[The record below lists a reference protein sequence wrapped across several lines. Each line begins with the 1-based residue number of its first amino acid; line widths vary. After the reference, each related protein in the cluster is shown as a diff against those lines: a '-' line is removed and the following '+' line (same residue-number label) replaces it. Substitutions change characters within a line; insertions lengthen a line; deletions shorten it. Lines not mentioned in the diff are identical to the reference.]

1 VKGFVDKLMKHSDL
15 AAAVAVVT
23 VVLMLIVPLPSFLV
37 DLMVSANLAGA
48 LAILIGTMYVPRALD
63 MAAFP
68 SLLLLTTLFRLAINI
83 SVTRLILLHGNAGG
97 VVHSFGK
104 FVVGGNLVVGLVV
117 FMILVIIQF
126 VVITNGAGRVA
137 EVAARFTLDAM
148 PGKQMAI
155 DADLNAGLITEELAK
170 ERRKDVSREADFYG
184 AMDGASKF
192 VKGDAVAGLVI
203 VAINLLAGMAIGVV
217 QQHMSFG
224 NAISHFSILT
234 VGDGLAAQLPAL
246 LISTATG
253 ILVTRSASDGN
264 LGRDIS
270 NQLVSQPRAPMMA
283 GGLIV
288 AMGLVPG
295 LPKLPFFIVGGVV
308 FLIGRQLKGNAAE
321 EALRKKAEA
330 VLETNQAALPAPGDA
345 AVGALA
351 VDPLELAIGFGLV
364 PLVDQ
369 QAGGALLARVGV
381 VRRQLAGDLGIVIQ
395 PVRIHDDAMLQS
407 HEYSIRVRG
416 SEVARGR
423 IIPGHRLAINPGG
436 AVMEIAG
443 IPTTEPAFGLPAV
456 WIEEGARAE
465 AEALGYTVVD
475 SESVIVTHLTETIR
489 RHVDELLTRQETKKL
504 VDTLKDLN
512 AAVVEEVIPDRLGLG
527 EVQRVLQQLLREG
540 VPIRDLGTIL
550 ETIGDR
556 ASVTRDP
563 MLLAEYARQALGRTI
578 TSGFLDDMA
587 TLRAITLDPA
597 LEQEVVESLSLTTE
611 GEFLAMD
618 PNRAQALVQGLSGHV
633 DRATAS
639 GLRPVLICSSRVR
652 RHLRRLLENA
662 FPQLPVITYNEIVSG
677 VRVETTGM
685 VSV

>member
-1 VKGFVDKLMKHSDL
+1 MKTLVDRLVKHSDL

-23 VVLMLIVPLPSFLV
+23 VVLMLIVPLPAFLI
-37 DLMVSANLAGA
+37 DLFVSVNLVGA
-48 LAILIGTMYVPRALD
+48 LAILIATMYVPRALD

-83 SVTRLILLHGNAGG
+83 SVTRLILLHGDAGG
-97 VVHSFGK
+97 VIHSFGK
-104 FVVGGNLVVGLVV
+104 FVVGGNLIVGLVI
-117 FMILVIIQF
+117 FMILVVIQF

-155 DADLNAGLITEELAK
+155 DADLNAGLITEDEART
-170 ERRKDVSREADFYG
+170 RRKDVSRESDFYG

-192 VKGDAVAGLVI
+192 VKGDAIAGLVI
-203 VAINLLAGMAIGVV
+203 VTVNLVAGMAIGVL
-217 QQHMSFG
+217 QQGMSIG
-224 NAISHFSILT
+224 DAISHFSILT

-253 ILVTRSASDGN
+253 ILVTRSASDSD
-264 LGRDIS
+264 LGKDIVG
-270 NQLVSQPRAPMMA
+270 QLIAQPRAPMMA
-283 GGLIV
+283 GGLIIL
-288 AMGLVPG
+288 MGLIPG
-295 LPKLPFFIVGGVV
+295 LPKLPFFIVGGIV
-308 FLIGRQLKGNAAE
+308 FLIGRTLKGQAADR
-321 EALRKKAEA
+321 ALQTKAQA
-330 VLETNQAALPAPGDA
+330 ALDTQAALPAPGDA
-345 AVGALA
+345 AVGALG

-364 PLVDQ
+364 PLVDTQ
-369 QAGGALLARVGV
+369 SGGALLARVGV
-381 VRRQLAGDLGIVIQ
+381 VRRQLAADLGIVIQ
-395 PVRIHDDAMLQS
+395 PVRIHDDAALQS
-407 HEYSIRVRG
+407 HEYSVRVRG

-436 AVMEIAG
+436 TVVDIAG

-456 WIEEGARAE
+456 WIEDGARAE

-504 VDTLKDLN
+504 IDALKEQN
-512 AAVVEEVIPDRLGLG
+512 AAVVEEIIPDRLGLG

-556 ASVTRDP
+556 AAATRDP
-563 MLLAEYARQALGRTI
+563 LLLAEYARQALGRTI
-578 TSGFLDDMA
+578 TSGFLDESS
-587 TLRAITLDPA
+587 TLRAISLDPL
-597 LEQEVVESLSLTTE
+597 LEQEVAEALSLTSE
-611 GEFLAMD
+611 GEFLALD
-618 PNRAQALVQGLSGHV
+618 PTRAQALVQALTDHV

-652 RHLRRLLENA
+652 RHLRRLLEHA
-662 FPQLPVITYNEIVSG
+662 FPQLPVISYNEIVTG

-685 VSV
+685 VTV

>member
-1 VKGFVDKLMKHSDL
+1 MKTFVDRLVKHSDL

-23 VVLMLIVPLPSFLV
+23 VVLMLIVPLPSFLI
-37 DLMVSANLAGA
+37 DLFVSVNLAGA
-48 LAILIGTMYVPRALD
+48 LVILIGTMYVPRALD

-83 SVTRLILLHGNAGG
+83 SVTRLILLHGDAGG
-97 VVHSFGK
+97 VIHSFGK
-104 FVVGGNLVVGLVV
+104 FVVGGNLIVGLVI

-155 DADLNAGLITEELAK
+155 DADLNAGLISEDDARA
-170 ERRKDVSREADFYG
+170 RRKDVSREADFYG

-203 VAINLLAGMAIGVV
+203 VAINLLAGIAIGVL
-217 QQHMSFG
+217 QQGMSFG
-224 NAISHFSILT
+224 DAISHFSILT

-253 ILVTRSASDGN
+253 ILVTRSASDSD
-264 LGRDIS
+264 LGKDIVG
-270 NQLVSQPRAPMMA
+270 QLIAQPRAPMMA

-288 AMGLVPG
+288 VMGLVPG
-295 LPKLPFFIVGGVV
+295 LPKLPFFIVGGIV
-308 FLIGRQLKGNAAE
+308 FLIGRTLKGQAADR
-321 EALRKKAEA
+321 ALQTKAQA
-330 VLETNQAALPAPGDA
+330 ALDTQAALPAPGDA
-345 AVGALA
+345 AVGALG

-364 PLVDQ
+364 PLVDTQ
-369 QAGGALLARVGV
+369 SGGALLARVGV
-381 VRRQLAGDLGIVIQ
+381 VRRQLATDLGIVIQ
-395 PVRIHDDAMLQS
+395 PVRIHDDAALQS
-407 HEYSIRVRG
+407 HDYSVRVRG

-436 AVMEIAG
+436 AVLDIAG

-456 WIEEGARAE
+456 WIEDGARAE

-504 VDTLKDLN
+504 IDTLREQN
-512 AAVVEEVIPDRLGLG
+512 AAVVEEIIPDRLGLG
-527 EVQRVLQQLLREG
+527 EVQRVLQQLLREN

-563 MLLAEYARQALGRTI
+563 LLLAEYARQALGRTI
-578 TSGFLDDMA
+578 TSGFLDESS
-587 TLRAITLDPA
+587 TLRAISLDPL
-597 LEQEVVESLSLTTE
+597 LEQEVAEALSLTSE

-618 PNRAQALVQGLSGHV
+618 PTRAQALVQALAGHV

-652 RHLRRLLENA
+652 RHLRRLLEHA
-662 FPQLPVITYNEIVSG
+662 FPQLPVISYNEIVTG

-685 VSV
+685 VTV

>member
-1 VKGFVDKLMKHSDL
+1 MKSLVDRLVKHSDL

-23 VVLMLIVPLPSFLV
+23 VVLMLIVPLPAFLI
-37 DLMVSANLAGA
+37 DLFVSVNLAGA

-97 VVHSFGK
+97 VIHSFGK
-104 FVVGGNLVVGLVV
+104 FVVGGNLIVGLVI

-155 DADLNAGLITEELAK
+155 DADLNAGLISEDDARA
-170 ERRKDVSREADFYG
+170 RRKDVSREADFYG

-203 VAINLLAGMAIGVV
+203 VSINLLAGMAIGVL
-217 QQHMSFG
+217 QQGMSFG
-224 NAISHFSILT
+224 DAISHFSILT

-253 ILVTRSASDGN
+253 ILVTRSASDSD
-264 LGRDIS
+264 LGKDIVG
-270 NQLVSQPRAPMMA
+270 QLIAQPRAPMMA

-288 AMGLVPG
+288 MMGLVPG
-295 LPKLPFFIVGGVV
+295 LPKLPFFIVGGIV
-308 FLIGRQLKGNAAE
+308 FLIGRTLKGQAADR
-321 EALRKKAEA
+321 ALQAKAQA
-330 VLETNQAALPAPGDA
+330 ALDTQAALPAPGDA
-345 AVGALA
+345 AVGALG

-364 PLVDQ
+364 PLVDTQ
-369 QAGGALLARVGV
+369 SGGALLARVGV
-381 VRRQLAGDLGIVIQ
+381 VRRQLATDLGIVIQ
-395 PVRIHDDAMLQS
+395 PVRIHDDAALQS
-407 HEYSIRVRG
+407 HEYSVRVRG

-436 AVMEIAG
+436 TVLDIAG

-504 VDTLKDLN
+504 IDTLREQN
-512 AAVVEEVIPDRLGLG
+512 AAVVEEIIPDRLGLG
-527 EVQRVLQQLLREG
+527 EVQRVLQQLLREN

-563 MLLAEYARQALGRTI
+563 LLLAEYARQALGRTI
-578 TSGFLDDMA
+578 TSGFLDESS
-587 TLRAITLDPA
+587 TLRAISLDPL
-597 LEQEVVESLSLTTE
+597 LEQEVAEALSLTSE
-611 GEFLAMD
+611 GEFLALD
-618 PNRAQALVQGLSGHV
+618 PTRAQALVQALADHV

-652 RHLRRLLENA
+652 RHLRRLLEHA
-662 FPQLPVITYNEIVSG
+662 FPQLPVISYNEIVTG

-685 VSV
+685 VTV

>member
-1 VKGFVDKLMKHSDL
+1 VKGLVDKLLKHSDV
-15 AAAVAVVT
+15 AAASVV
-23 VVLMLIVPLPSFLV
+23 VLIVLMLIVPLPAFLV
-37 DLMVSANLAGA
+37 DLMVSINIAGA

-83 SVTRLILLHGNAGG
+83 SVTRLILLHGDAGG
-97 VVHSFGK
+97 VIHSFGQ
-104 FVVGGNLVVGLVV
+104 FVVGGNIVVGLVI
-117 FMILVIIQF
+117 FMILIVIQF

-137 EVAARFTLDAM
+137 EVGARFTLDAM

-155 DADLNAGLITEELAK
+155 DADLNAGLITEDVAR
-170 ERRKDVSREADFYG
+170 ERRKDVAREADFYG

-203 VAINLLAGMAIGVV
+203 VAINLLAGMTIGVV
-217 QQHMSFG
+217 QQGMSFG
-224 NAISHFSILT
+224 DAISHFSILT

-253 ILVTRSASDGN
+253 ILVTRSASEGN
-264 LGRDIS
+264 LGKDITS
-270 NQLVSQPRAPMMA
+270 QLAAQPRAPMMA
-283 GGLIV
+283 GGLIIL
-288 AMGLVPG
+288 MGLIPG
-295 LPKLPFFIVGGVV
+295 LPKLPFFIVGGIV
-308 FLIGRQLKGNAAE
+308 FLLGRQLMRNAGDEAIRKNAE
-321 EALRKKAEA
+321 TALEVAQSSQPQ
-330 VLETNQAALPAPGDA
+330 NGDA

-369 QAGGALLARVGV
+369 HTGGALLARVGV
-381 VRRQLAGDLGIVIQ
+381 IRRQLASELGIVIQ

-423 IIPGHRLAINPGG
+423 IIPGHRLAIDPTGG
-436 AVMEIAG
+436 AMAISG

-456 WIEEGARAE
+456 WIEDGARAE

-504 VDTLKDLN
+504 VDTLKELN

-527 EVQRVLQQLLREG
+527 EVQRVLQQLLRES

-563 MLLAEYARQALGRTI
+563 LLLAEYARQALGRTI
-578 TSGFLDDMA
+578 TSGFLDESS
-587 TLRAITLDPA
+587 TLRAISLDPQ
-597 LEQEVVESLSLTTE
+597 LEQEVAESLSLTSE

-618 PNRAQALVQGLSGHV
+618 PARAQALVEGLSGHV

-639 GLRPVLICSSRVR
+639 GMRPVLICSSRVR
-652 RHLRRLLENA
+652 RHLRRLLEHA
-662 FPQLPVITYNEIVSG
+662 FPQLPVISYNEIVTG

>member
-1 VKGFVDKLMKHSDL
+1 MKALVDRLVKHSDL

-23 VVLMLIVPLPSFLV
+23 VVLMLIVPLPAFLI
-37 DLMVSANLAGA
+37 DLFVSVNLVGA
-48 LAILIGTMYVPRALD
+48 LAILIATMYVPRALD

-83 SVTRLILLHGNAGG
+83 SVTRLILLHGDAGG
-97 VVHSFGK
+97 VIHSFGK
-104 FVVGGNLVVGLVV
+104 FVVGGNLIVGLVI
-117 FMILVIIQF
+117 FMILVVIQF

-155 DADLNAGLITEELAK
+155 DADLNAGLITEDEART
-170 ERRKDVSREADFYG
+170 RRKDVSRESDFYG

-192 VKGDAVAGLVI
+192 VKGDAIAGLVI
-203 VAINLLAGMAIGVV
+203 VTVNLVAGMAIGVL
-217 QQHMSFG
+217 QQGMSFG
-224 NAISHFSILT
+224 NAVSHFSILT

-253 ILVTRSASDGN
+253 ILVTRSGSDSD
-264 LGRDIS
+264 LGKDITG
-270 NQLVSQPRAPMMA
+270 QLIAQPRAPMMA
-283 GGLIV
+283 GGLIIG
-288 AMGLVPG
+288 MGLIPG
-295 LPKLPFFIVGGVV
+295 LPKLPFFIVGGIV
-308 FLIGRQLKGNAAE
+308 FLIGRTLKGQAADR
-321 EALRKKAEA
+321 ALQTKAQA
-330 VLETNQAALPAPGDA
+330 ALDTQAALPAPGDA
-345 AVGALA
+345 AVGALG

-364 PLVDQ
+364 PLVDTQ
-369 QAGGALLARVGV
+369 SGGALLARVGV
-381 VRRQLAGDLGIVIQ
+381 VRRQLAADLGIVIQ
-395 PVRIHDDAMLQS
+395 PVRIHDDAALQS

-416 SEVARGR
+416 SDVARGR

-436 AVMEIAG
+436 AVLDIAG

-456 WIEEGARAE
+456 WIEDGARAE

-504 VDTLKDLN
+504 IDTLKEQN
-512 AAVVEEVIPDRLGLG
+512 AAVVEEIIPDRLGLG

-563 MLLAEYARQALGRTI
+563 LLLAEYARQALGRTI
-578 TSGFLDDMA
+578 TSGFLDESS
-587 TLRAITLDPA
+587 TLRAISLDPL
-597 LEQEVVESLSLTTE
+597 LEQEVAEALSVTSE

-618 PNRAQALVQGLSGHV
+618 PTRAQALVQALAGHV

-652 RHLRRLLENA
+652 RHLRRLLEHA
-662 FPQLPVITYNEIVSG
+662 FPQLPVISYNEIVTG

-685 VSV
+685 VTV

>member
-1 VKGFVDKLMKHSDL
+1 MKALVDRLVKHSDL

-23 VVLMLIVPLPSFLV
+23 VVLMLIVPLPAFLI
-37 DLMVSANLAGA
+37 DLFVSVNLAGA
-48 LAILIGTMYVPRALD
+48 LAILIATMYVPRALD

-97 VVHSFGK
+97 VIHSFGK
-104 FVVGGNLVVGLVV
+104 FVVGGNLIVGLVI
-117 FMILVIIQF
+117 FMILVVIQF

-155 DADLNAGLITEELAK
+155 DADLNAGLITEDEARA
-170 ERRKDVSREADFYG
+170 RRKDVSREADFYG

-192 VKGDAVAGLVI
+192 VKGDAIAGLVI
-203 VAINLLAGMAIGVV
+203 VMVNLLAGMAIGVL
-217 QQHMSFG
+217 QQGMSIG
-224 NAISHFSILT
+224 DAINHFSILT

-253 ILVTRSASDGN
+253 ILVTRSASDSD
-264 LGRDIS
+264 LGKDIVG
-270 NQLVSQPRAPMMA
+270 QLIAQPRAPMMA
-283 GGLIV
+283 GGLIIG
-288 AMGLVPG
+288 MGLIPG
-295 LPKLPFFIVGGVV
+295 LPKLPFFIVGGIV
-308 FLIGRQLKGNAAE
+308 FLIGRTLKGQAADR
-321 EALRKKAEA
+321 ALQTKAQA
-330 VLETNQAALPAPGDA
+330 ALDTQAALPAPGDA
-345 AVGALA
+345 AVGALG

-364 PLVDQ
+364 PLVDAQ
-369 QAGGALLARVGV
+369 SGGALLARVGV
-381 VRRQLAGDLGIVIQ
+381 VRRQLAADLGIVIQ
-395 PVRIHDDAMLQS
+395 PVRIHDDAALQS
-407 HEYSIRVRG
+407 HEYSVRVRG
-416 SEVARGR
+416 SDVARGR

-436 AVMEIAG
+436 AVLDIAG

-456 WIEEGARAE
+456 WIEDGARAE

-504 VDTLKDLN
+504 IDTLKEQN
-512 AAVVEEVIPDRLGLG
+512 AAVVEEIIPDRLGLG

-540 VPIRDLGTIL
+540 VSIRDLGTIL

-556 ASVTRDP
+556 AAVTRDP
-563 MLLAEYARQALGRTI
+563 LLLAEYARQALGRTI
-578 TSGFLDDMA
+578 TSGFLDESS
-587 TLRAITLDPA
+587 TLRAISLDPL
-597 LEQEVVESLSLTTE
+597 LEQEVAEALSLTSE
-611 GEFLAMD
+611 GEFLALD
-618 PNRAQALVQGLSGHV
+618 PTRAQALVQALTGHV

-652 RHLRRLLENA
+652 RHLRRLLEHA
-662 FPQLPVITYNEIVSG
+662 FPQLPVISYNEIVTG

-685 VSV
+685 VTV

>member
-1 VKGFVDKLMKHSDL
+1 MKGLVDKLLKHSDV
-15 AAAVAVVT
+15 AAASVVVL
-23 VVLMLIVPLPSFLV
+23 VVLMLIVPLPAFLV
-37 DLMVSANLAGA
+37 DLMVSINIAGA

-83 SVTRLILLHGNAGG
+83 SVTRLILLDGDAGG
-97 VVHSFGK
+97 VIHAFGE
-104 FVVGGNLVVGLVV
+104 FVVGGNIVVGLVI
-117 FMILVIIQF
+117 FMILIVIQF

-137 EVAARFTLDAM
+137 EVGARFTLDAM

-155 DADLNAGLITEELAK
+155 DADLNAGLITEDVAR
-170 ERRKDVSREADFYG
+170 ERRKDIAREADFYG

-203 VAINLLAGMAIGVV
+203 VAINLLAGMAIGVF
-217 QQHMSFG
+217 QQGMSFG
-224 NAISHFSILT
+224 DAVSHFSILT

-253 ILVTRSASDGN
+253 ILVTRSASEGN
-264 LGRDIS
+264 LGKDITS
-270 NQLVSQPRAPMMA
+270 QLSAQPRAPMMA
-283 GGLIV
+283 GGLIIL
-288 AMGLVPG
+288 MGLIPG
-295 LPKLPFFIVGGVV
+295 MPKLPFFIVGGIV
-308 FLIGRQLKGNAAE
+308 FLLGLQLKRNAGDEAIRKNAE
-321 EALRKKAEA
+321 TALEVAGSS
-330 VLETNQAALPAPGDA
+330 QPQHGDA

-369 QAGGALLARVGV
+369 HAGGALLARVGV
-381 VRRQLAGDLGIVIQ
+381 IRRQLASELGIVIQ

-423 IIPGHRLAINPGG
+423 IIPGHRLAIDPTGG
-436 AVMEIAG
+436 AMAISG

-456 WIEEGARAE
+456 WIEDGARAE

-504 VDTLKDLN
+504 VDTLKELN

-527 EVQRVLQQLLREG
+527 EVQRVLQQLLRES

-563 MLLAEYARQALGRTI
+563 LLLAEYARQALGRTI
-578 TSGFLDDMA
+578 TSGFLDESS
-587 TLRAITLDPA
+587 TLRAISLDPQ
-597 LEQEVVESLSLTTE
+597 LEQEVAESLSLTSE

-618 PNRAQALVQGLSGHV
+618 PARAQALVQGLASHV

-639 GLRPVLICSSRVR
+639 GVRPVLICSSRVR
-652 RHLRRLLENA
+652 RHLRRLLEHA
-662 FPQLPVITYNEIVSG
+662 FPQLPVISYNEIVTG